1 MNPPDPG
8 STQRGVDED
17 EYRRVC
23 RTFATR
29 EIGPRWEEADRRAE
43 FPREF
48 YHAAAEAGFLGITAP
63 ISVGGADLGCLHEVI
78 LLEEASRIN
87 PNLAVA
93 LLVQYVAGSVLWK
106 FGSEEQ
112 RAIVRRNIAGE
123 CLLALAVTE
132 PGAGNDVQGITTTAR
147 RDGDAWVLGGLKAFI
162 TLAGVADV
170 LLVLARTDPARGRR
184 GMSFFAVDA
193 DTPGFTFT
201 KMATYVNRPAPTYK
215 VAMDDV
221 RVPASRRLDAGFSE
235 VMAAF
240 NRERILV
247 AARWL
252 GHMQHALEWA
262 IGYAKERQQFGRPIA
277 SYQSIAFQLA
287 QAHVDVE
294 AARHLT
300 YHAVRRWDAGT
311 PIADIILDVSTA
323 KLFATQAVVRV
334 TQTALHVAGG
344 WGVTEELPAMRMA
357 LDALVAP
364 VTVGSYEIQ
373 LRAIARKLG
382 LPCD

>member
-1 MNPPDPG
+1 MTPPATTVRNG
-8 STQRGVDED
+8 LDED

-29 EIGPRWEEADRRAE
+29 EIAPRWEEADRRAE

-48 YHAAAEAGFLGITAP
+48 YQAAAEAGFLGITAP
-63 ISVGGADLGCLHEVI
+63 ASVGGAELGCLHEVI

-93 LLVQYVAGSVLWK
+93 LLVQFVAGSVLWN

-112 RAIVRRNIAGE
+112 RAIARKNIAGE
-123 CLLALAVTE
+123 SLLALAVTE

-147 RDGDAWVLGGLKAFI
+147 RDGDDWVLSGLKAFI

-170 LLVLARTDPARGRR
+170 LVVLARTDPALGRR

-193 DTPGFTFT
+193 GTPGFTFT
-201 KMATYVNRPAPTYK
+201 KMATWVNRPAPTYK

-221 RVPASRRLDAGFSE
+221 RVPASRRLDAGFGE

-252 GHMQHALEWA
+252 GHMEHALEWA
-262 IGYAKERQQFGRPIA
+262 IGYAKERQQFGRPIG

-294 AARHLT
+294 ATRHLA

-311 PIADIILDVSTA
+311 PIADVILDVSTA

-357 LDALVAP
+357 LDAFVAP

-373 LRAIARKLG
+373 LRVIARKLG